1 MSRLGTQRTVRIA
14 LIDDHALVR
23 DGLAALISKY
33 PDLEVCGQA
42 EDAKEAVEI
51 VGRTQPHIA
60 IVDISLKNSSGID
73 LISRIKSRY
82 NSVRVIVSSMHDE
95 TVYAERALQA
105 GAMGYVHKQQGSER
119 IIDAIRSVMEDRIYV
134 SEEVS
139 NRLLARAAKKGS
151 DVERSPIESLSNR
164 ELQVFEL
171 IGRGYSTRKIA
182 EQLHLSTKTIDTYRQ
197 NIKLKLDL
205 TDAAQVNHYAAQ
217 WVVSEQR

>member
-1 MSRLGTQRTVRIA
+1 
-14 LIDDHALVR
+14 
-23 DGLAALISKY
+23 
-33 PDLEVCGQA
+33 
-42 EDAKEAVEI
+42 
-51 VGRTQPHIA
+51 
-60 IVDISLKNSSGID
+60 
-73 LISRIKSRY
+73 
-82 NSVRVIVSSMHDE
+82 MHDE

-105 GAMGYVHKQQGSER
+105 GAMGYVHKQQGSEK
-119 IIDAIRSVMEDRIYV
+119 IVDAIRSVMEDRIYV

-197 NIKLKLDL
+197 NIKFKLDL
-205 TDAAQVNHYAAQ
+205 VDAAQVNHYAAQ